1 MVLIYN
7 IVQKSLFSFY
17 MLVGIWKIE
26 NGNGKKQ
33 LFGNLRPVK
42 MCYLCFSDRLLLT
55 KDLKIAFKIGSLLNC
70 LLHVDSTQVNLL
82 D

>member
-1 MVLIYN
+1 MVLIYS

-26 NGNGKKQ
+26 NGNGEKT
-33 LFGNLRPVK
+33 G
-42 MCYLCFSDRLLLT
+42 CFSGRLLIR
-55 KDLKIAFKIGSLLNC
+55 KYLKIPFKIGSLLSC

>member
-1 MVLIYN
+1 MVLIYS

-26 NGNGKKQ
+26 NGKKKQ
-33 LFGNLRPVK
+33 LFGNLMPVK
-42 MCYLCFSDRLLLT
+42 MCYLCFSGRLLIR
-55 KDLKIAFKIGSLLNC
+55 KYLKIPFKIGSLLSC